1 MCYLLGILQCKI
13 DHCKMGKRLTR
24 WLIVVLGWVLVVR
37 TGVNV
42 VRLLKAGDR
51 VTEAEKELEMMQR
64 ENENLT
70 RELRGVKTPEYMER
84 LAREKLGYG
93 KEGEVV
99 VVIDPTDLEAS
110 VDKLPKSESE
120 QVPNWKRWRRLY
132 LGF

>member
-1 MCYLLGILQCKI
+1 M
-13 DHCKMGKRLTR
+13 
-24 WLIVVLGWVLVVR
+24 
-37 TGVNV
+37 